1 MAWAWEEL
9 VKYYDKLWADGKPI
23 CPIAHTYV
31 TAHLGV
37 LINTDGDFLA
47 AMIPEV
53 KGELTPVPCTAES
66 ETRTSGISP
75 HLISDQIQYVGIVPG
90 KEKKH
95 AAYIKQ
101 LKDYTE
107 ANKNDIYAKSVYKY
121 LSKNTFMDDI
131 DPLIKVSKFAET
143 MNIIFEVYEL
153 QTKGIDLDWAS
164 FYTSKL
170 PKNGRCSITGNLDY
184 IPDAYPGYIISPNDP
199 AKLFMGVNKS
209 YTSTTK
215 NNPGYIASQKIIH
228 ALQYIIYGHEN
239 YERVKAKYEI
249 NKYLRD
255 EIAEDDLKEWIEK
268 RYPGKRDTFIKILK
282 SGDVNSQNGND
293 KN

>member
-1 MAWAWEEL
+1 
-9 VKYYDKLWADGKPI
+9 
-23 CPIAHTYV
+23 
-31 TAHLGV
+31 
-37 LINTDGDFLA
+37 
-47 AMIPEV
+47 
-53 KGELTPVPCTAES
+53 
-66 ETRTSGISP
+66 
-75 HLISDQIQYVGIVPG
+75 
-90 KEKKH
+90 
-95 AAYIKQ
+95 
-101 LKDYTE
+101 
-107 ANKNDIYAKSVYKY
+107 
-121 LSKNTFMDDI
+121 
-131 DPLIKVSKFAET
+131 
-143 MNIIFEVYEL
+143 
-153 QTKGIDLDWAS
+153 
-164 FYTSKL
+164 
-170 PKNGRCSITGNLDY
+170 
-184 IPDAYPGYIISPNDP
+184 
-199 AKLFMGVNKS
+199 MGVNKS